1 MADDSRISTSIEML
15 GAKEYSAALRN
26 INSDLSLLSK
36 GLKASQSAFKDLDGA
51 DALKDKLEGLNK
63 IYDQHRQKVALI
75 QKQLEAAKAKYG
87 ENSTQVRSLQT
98 ALYAAQTAMNNCGH
112 EIEETS
118 DKLDRLSQGEED
130 TGKNADKMGKELQK
144 SSKQTRE
151 QGKEAEKSSGL
162 LKKLAG
168 GMLDVAKGAAK
179 MAAVGTVAFMAGTA
193 AAATKATKALIGCAG
208 AGAAYADDMLTL
220 AIQTGISVQTLQ
232 ELNYAA
238 PLVDVSLDTMV
249 SSMSKLTKEMG
260 SMDKNGVKSTDALT
274 KMGLTIYN
282 TSGKLKRSEDMF
294 WEVIYALGQIE
305 NPTERDAL
313 AMEIF
318 GKSAQE
324 LNPLIAASTQGMR
337 DLSAEANQMG
347 VVLSDRAL
355 KTLGEYQDSLDT
367 FNNVW
372 AGFKNQLG
380 ANVAGLFQP
389 FVDDATSAV
398 AQVNVLL
405 SDGWQDT
412 DADALIDILDGVW
425 DGFVNDA
432 KNLWVKLAPIMS
444 RLLTSV
450 KTYITDVLP
459 TKLNNI
465 GDLIKTAIGDLG
477 TMVTGLINGIDWTA
491 VGDLLGDLLTGAAG
505 VFTLLVQKL
514 PDVISGIDW
523 SGVWDALVNLADTAA
538 ASILS
543 IFGIDWTEVKAS
555 MSAAAG
561 AIASFFTKAW
571 HDISTAWQ
579 DVSTWFTD
587 LFTGFTDWIDTAIG
601 DVSTWATNLW
611 GTISGAWDGVKSSVT
626 DAFTGFTGW
635 IDTAMGDISTWASGV
650 WGTISAIWG
659 DVQSGVTKAWTGFT
673 GWIDTAI
680 GDVSTWA
687 SGLWGTIST
696 VWGDVKSG
704 VTDAW
709 TGFTGWIDTAIGD
722 VSTWASGIWGT
733 ISSIWTGVQS
743 GVTDA
748 FTGFTG
754 WIDTAIGDISTW
766 ASGVW
771 GNIQTAW
778 SDISGLVSESWGTLT
793 GLIEEKTGLVSWA
806 SDQWGNI
813 KTAWSNVT
821 SLVSMKWSSFT
832 DLISGKIKLKQWAK
846 NEWDI
851 IKGAWNTVK
860 DFVSSSWSSFT
871 GWIDAKLGI
880 STWAAGVWS
889 DIKDAWA
896 VTSDF
901 VSETWG
907 SVTGWIDEKLGLSSW
922 GETIKSSFSSIF
934 GDAAGAIESAFS
946 GIGKFFTDIWYD
958 IVGTCVD
965 ALNTLI
971 DGWNTVGDLVGLGIG
986 RIDWTD
992 PRNAL
997 SGERALE
1004 TLTKSG
1010 AGRGGTKTAAYD
1022 ISGWHEDAKAMLK
1035 DFRESMQQF
1044 FEAGAIDAQTNG
1056 REMAEK
1062 YIASFCNGA
1071 YAGNTEMIAVFTQ
1084 VFNEI
1089 VGKGEETADKLED
1102 VGEEATQ
1109 SLAKGV
1115 KSRKNDLTGAVNDVM
1130 GAAKNKASGLAGGF
1144 ATIGAQV
1151 AAGLANGISSGAS
1164 AAVAAVQAL
1173 GGNIVAAMQGKLK
1186 IGSPSKVFEWM
1197 GEMSAEGYA
1206 IGLNGGLSES
1216 LAALDQLNGLGG
1228 RSYGGSSSQGGAGG
1242 IDYNRLGDAVADALQ
1257 RRGVGKASLYV
1268 DGKEL
1273 GRETERGVSA
1283 ENYDR
1288 QVSGYKGR
1296 GAALRALG

>member
-193 AAATKATKALIGCAG
+193 AAATQATKALIGCAG
-208 AGAAYADDMLTL
+208 AGAAYADEMLTL
-220 AIQTGISVQTLQ
+220 SIQTGISLQTLQ

-260 SMDKNGVKSTDALT
+260 NMDKNGVKATDGITRL
-274 KMGLTIYN
+274 GLTIYDSAGN
-282 TSGKLKRSEDMF
+282 LKSSEDMF
-294 WEVIYALGQIE
+294 WEIIYALGQIE

-313 AMEIF
+313 AMELF
-318 GKSAQE
+318 GKSAQD
-324 LNPLIAASTQGMR
+324 LNPLIAASTQGIR
-337 DLSAEANQMG
+337 DLSAEAESMG

-355 KTLGEYQDSLDT
+355 KALGEYQDSLDR
-367 FNNVW
+367 FNGAW
-372 AGFKNQLG
+372 DGFKRQLG

-398 AQVNVLL
+398 SQVNNLL
-405 SDGWQDT
+405 KDGWDET
-412 DADALIDILDGVW
+412 DADALAKILGDVW
-425 DGFVNDA
+425 NNFVSDA
-432 KNLWVKLAPIMS
+432 KALWDKLAPVIS
-444 RLLTSV
+444 QLVGSV
-450 KTYITDVLP
+450 KAYLDQNLP
-459 TKLNNI
+459 TMLGNL
-465 GDLIKTAIGDLG
+465 GSLIKTAIGDL
-477 TMVTGLINGIDWTA
+477 TGMASSLIEGIDWGK
-491 VGDLLGDLLTGAAG
+491 VGSLLNDLLIGAAG
-505 VFTLLVQKL
+505 IFTTLVSKL
-514 PDVISGIDW
+514 PEIFKNIEWGDVFK
-523 SGVWDALVNLADTAA
+523 ALVDLADAA
-538 ASILS
+538 VKAILEC
-543 IFGIDWTEVKAS
+543 FGIDWKGITAGWNELVTECEQLWNDVKAIWNGVGEFFGGV
-555 MSAAAG
+555 AG
-561 AIASFFTKAW
+561 SIASFFEKAW
-571 HDISTAWQ
+571 HDIKEVWNG
-579 DVSTWFTD
+579 VSGWFTT

-601 DVSTWATNLW
+601 DVGQWASGVW
-611 GTISGAWDGVKSSVT
+611 GTISGAWDGVKTSV
-626 DAFTGFTGW
+626 
-635 IDTAMGDISTWASGV
+635 S
-650 WGTISAIWG
+650 
-659 DVQSGVTKAWTGFT
+659 
-673 GWIDTAI
+673 
-680 GDVSTWA
+680 
-687 SGLWGTIST
+687 
-696 VWGDVKSG
+696 
-704 VTDAW
+704 
-709 TGFTGWIDTAIGD
+709 
-722 VSTWASGIWGT
+722 
-733 ISSIWTGVQS
+733 
-743 GVTDA
+743 DA

-754 WIDTAIGDISTW
+754 WIDTAIGDVSQW

-771 GNIQTAW
+771 GV
-778 SDISGLVSESWGTLT
+778 ISGAWDGVKTSVSDAFTGFTGWIDTAIGDVGQWASGVWDTIKGAWTVTSDFVSDTWSNLT
-793 GLIEEKTGLVSWA
+793 GWIDQKLDLDTWA
-806 SDQWGNI
+806 GKQWNNI
-813 KTAWSNVT
+813 KTAWSGV
-821 SLVSMKWSSFT
+821 SELVSAKWNSFT
-832 DLISGKIKLKQWAK
+832 NLISGKIKLSAWAAR
-846 NEWDI
+846 EWGY
-851 IKGAWNTVK
+851 IKSAWSIVK
-860 DFVSSSWSSFT
+860 DFVSNTWSSFT
-871 GWIDAKLGI
+871 GWIDDKLGI
-880 STWAAGVWS
+880 SAWAEGVWS
-889 DIKDAWA
+889 DIKGAWT

-907 SVTGWIDEKLGLSSW
+907 SVTGWIDEKLGLSTW
-922 GETIKSSFSSIF
+922 GETIKRSFSSIF
-934 GDAAGAIESAFS
+934 GDAAGAIESAFA

-992 PRNAL
+992 PRNAM
-997 SGERALE
+997 SGQR
-1004 TLTKSG
+1004 SG
-1010 AGRGGTKTAAYD
+1010 SDNTGSGRGSTVST
-1022 ISGWHEDAKAMLK
+1022 SGWFDTSSWSQEQKAMLK
-1035 DFRESMQQF
+1035 DFRESMAAF
-1044 FEAGAIDAQTNG
+1044 YREGAIDATVNG
-1056 REMAEK
+1056 RELAEN
-1062 YIASFCNGA
+1062 YLAGFAGGV
-1071 YAGNTEMIAVFTQ
+1071 YAGNEEMISAFEMVLASIIKSFGDSADDMEDAGEDAVSNF
-1084 VFNEI
+1084 
-1089 VGKGEETADKLED
+1089 
-1102 VGEEATQ
+1102 
-1109 SLAKGV
+1109 AKGV
-1115 KSRKNDLTGAVNDVM
+1115 KSKKSEATDAVSDVM
-1130 GAAKNKASGLAGGF
+1130 GAAKNRASGLAGGF

>member
-208 AGAAYADDMLTL
+208 AGAAYADEMLTL
-220 AIQTGISVQTLQ
+220 SIQTGISLQTLQ

-260 SMDKNGVKSTDALT
+260 NMDKNGVKADDALT
-274 KMGLTIYN
+274 RMGLTIYN
-282 TSGKLKRSEDMF
+282 TSGKLKSSEDMF

-347 VVLSDRAL
+347 VVLSERAL
-355 KTLGEYQDSLDT
+355 KALGEYQDSLDT

-412 DADALIDILDGVW
+412 DADKLAEILGGVW
-425 DGFVNDA
+425 DKFVSDA
-432 KNLWVKLAPIMS
+432 ANLWSKLSPVIS
-444 RLLTSV
+444 SLISSV
-450 KTYITDVLP
+450 KSYLDEHLP
-459 TKLNNI
+459 TMLGNL
-465 GDLIKTAIGDLG
+465 GDLIKTAIGDL
-477 TMVTGLINGIDWTA
+477 TSMATALVNGIDWSQ
-491 VGDLLGDLLTGAAG
+491 VGTLLNDLLIGAAG
-505 VFTLLVQKL
+505 IFTTLVSKL
-514 PDVISGIDW
+514 PEIFKNIEWGDVFS
-523 SGVWDALVNLADTAA
+523 ALVELAGTAVKA
-538 ASILS
+538 ILEC
-543 IFGIDWTEVKAS
+543 FGIDWKGVTAGWNELVTECQQLWDDVKAIWNGVG
-555 MSAAAG
+555 AFFGGVAG
-561 AIASFFTKAW
+561 SIASFFEKAW
-571 HDISTAWQ
+571 HDIKA
-579 DVSTWFTD
+579 
-587 LFTGFTDWIDTAIG
+587 
-601 DVSTWATNLW
+601 
-611 GTISGAWDGVKSSVT
+611 
-626 DAFTGFTGW
+626 
-635 IDTAMGDISTWASGV
+635 
-650 WGTISAIWG
+650 
-659 DVQSGVTKAWTGFT
+659 AWTGVKEFFSNLFDGLG
-673 GWIDTAI
+673 GWLDAAV
-680 GDVSTWA
+680 GDLGQWA
-687 SGLWGTIST
+687 KDKWNSI
-696 VWGDVKSG
+696 KS
-704 VTDAW
+704 
-709 TGFTGWIDTAIGD
+709 
-722 VSTWASGIWGT
+722 
-733 ISSIWTGVQS
+733 
-743 GVTDA
+743 
-748 FTGFTG
+748 
-754 WIDTAIGDISTW
+754 
-766 ASGVW
+766 
-771 GNIQTAW
+771 
-778 SDISGLVSESWGTLT
+778 
-793 GLIEEKTGLVSWA
+793 
-806 SDQWGNI
+806 
-813 KTAWSNVT
+813 AWSNVS
-821 SLVSMKWSSFT
+821 SLVSSGWKSFT
-832 DLISGKIKLKQWAK
+832 KWVD
-846 NEWDI
+846 DR
-851 IKGAWNTVK
+851 
-860 DFVSSSWSSFT
+860 
-871 GWIDAKLGI
+871 LGI
-880 STWAAGVWS
+880 STWAKGVW
-889 DIKDAWA
+889 DGIKDTWT

-901 VSETWG
+901 VSAAWG
-907 SVTGWIDEKLGLSSW
+907 SITGWIDEKLGLSEW
-922 GETIKSSFSSIF
+922 GEKIKKSLTDIWNT
-934 GDAAGAIESAFS
+934 AAGAVKDAFK
-946 GIGKFFTDIWYD
+946 GIGEWFEGIWIT
-958 IVGTCVD
+958 IVNTAID
-965 ALNTLI
+965 ALNSLI
-971 DGWNTVGDLVGLGIG
+971 SSYNSVAGVISDGLTIDELGAYN
-986 RIDWTD
+986 
-992 PRNAL
+992 PHA
-997 SGERALE
+997 GERSE
-1004 TLTKSG
+1004 G
-1010 AGRGGTKTAAYD
+1010 ADTRQGRRKGGSATVSYD

-1035 DFRESMQQF
+1035 DFREAMQQF
-1044 FEAGAIDAQTNG
+1044 FEAGALDAQTNG

-1071 YAGNTEMIAVFTQ
+1071 YAGNPEMIAVFTQ

-1089 VGKGEETADKLED
+1089 VGKAEETADSLEGT
-1102 VGEEATQ
+1102 GESAATN
-1109 SLAKGV
+1109 LAKGILNK
-1115 KSRKNDLTGAVNDVM
+1115 KSAVTTATSQTM
-1130 GAAKNKASGLAGGF
+1130 SAAQGIASRAAGGF
-1144 ATIGAQV
+1144 NSIGIQV
-1151 AAGLANGISSGAS
+1151 AAGLANGIAAGAS
-1164 AAVAAVQAL
+1164 RAVAAVQSLCNSIISA
-1173 GGNIVAAMQGKLK
+1173 GQGTLK

-1197 GEMSAEGYA
+1197 GEMSGQGYQ
-1206 IGLNGGLSES
+1206 IGLENSMAGIDALGGLNVHAGAS
-1216 LAALDQLNGLGG
+1216 
-1228 RSYGGSSSQGGAGG
+1228 GGSGANDGDG
-1242 IDYNRLGDAVADALQ
+1242 IDYNRLGEAVVSAL
-1257 RRGVGKASLYV
+1257 RREGVGEAVLIV

-1273 GRETERGVSA
+1273 GRSTERGVSA

-1296 GAALRALG
+1296 SAALKAV

>member
-193 AAATKATKALIGCAG
+193 AAATKATKALIDCAG
-208 AGAAYADDMLTL
+208 AGAAYADEMLTL
-220 AIQTGISVQTLQ
+220 SIQTGISLQTLQ

-260 SMDKNGVKSTDALT
+260 SMDKNGVKADDALT
-274 KMGLTIYN
+274 RMGLTIYN
-282 TSGKLKRSEDMF
+282 TSGKLKSSEDMF

-313 AMEIF
+313 AMELF

-347 VVLSDRAL
+347 VVLSERAL

-380 ANVAGLFQP
+380 ANVSGLFKP

-398 AQVNVLL
+398 AQVNNLL
-405 SDGWQDT
+405 KDVWDET
-412 DADALIDILDGVW
+412 DADALAKILGGVW
-425 DGFVNDA
+425 DNFVSDA
-432 KNLWVKLAPIMS
+432 KALWDKLSPVIS
-444 RLLTSV
+444 SLISSV
-450 KTYITDVLP
+450 KAYLDEHLP
-459 TKLNNI
+459 TMLGNLGN
-465 GDLIKTAIGDLG
+465 LIKTAIGDL
-477 TMVTGLINGIDWTA
+477 TGMATA
-491 VGDLLGDLLTGAAG
+491 
-505 VFTLLVQKL
+505 LVE
-514 PDVISGIDW
+514 GIDW
-523 SGVWDALVNLADTAA
+523 SKVGSLLNDLLIGAAGIFTSLVSKLPEIFKSIDWGDVFGALINLADAA
-538 ASILS
+538 VKAILEC
-543 IFGIDWTEVKAS
+543 FGIAWKGITAGWNELVTECEQVWNDVKAIWNGVGEFFGGLAGS
-555 MSAAAG
+555 IAA
-561 AIASFFTKAW
+561 FFEKAW
-571 HDISTAWQ
+571 HDIKEIWNG
-579 DVSTWFTD
+579 VSGWFTT
-587 LFTGFTDWIDTAIG
+587 LFSGFTDWLDSAIG
-601 DVSTWATNLW
+601 DVTVWA
-611 GTISGAWDGVKSSVT
+611 D
-626 DAFTGFTGW
+626 
-635 IDTAMGDISTWASGV
+635 GV
-650 WGTISAIWG
+650 WGKI
-659 DVQSGVTKAWTGFT
+659 K
-673 GWIDTAI
+673 
-680 GDVSTWA
+680 
-687 SGLWGTIST
+687 
-696 VWGDVKSG
+696 
-704 VTDAW
+704 
-709 TGFTGWIDTAIGD
+709 
-722 VSTWASGIWGT
+722 
-733 ISSIWTGVQS
+733 
-743 GVTDA
+743 
-748 FTGFTG
+748 
-754 WIDTAIGDISTW
+754 
-766 ASGVW
+766 
-771 GNIQTAW
+771 TAW
-778 SDISGLVSESWGTLT
+778 SDVSGFVSDSWGKLT
-793 GLIEEKTGLVSWA
+793 GWIEEKTGLVTWA
-806 SDQWGNI
+806 SNQWANI
-813 KTAWSNVT
+813 KTAWSNVAG
-821 SLVSMKWSSFT
+821 LVSQKWSNFT
-832 DLISGKIKLKQWAK
+832 DLLSGKINLKTWAK
-846 NEWDI
+846 NEWNI
-851 IKGAWNTVK
+851 IKGAWTNVR
-860 DFVSSSWSSFT
+860 DFVSNNWKNF
-871 GWIDAKLGI
+871 
-880 STWAAGVWS
+880 
-889 DIKDAWA
+889 
-896 VTSDF
+896 
-901 VSETWG
+901 
-907 SVTGWIDEKLGLSSW
+907 TGWIDEKLGISTWAEGVWKSIKSVWTVTSDFVTDTWSNITGWIDSKLNLSSW
-922 GETIKSSFSSIF
+922 GETIKKSFSAIF
-934 GDAAGAIESAFS
+934 EGAAAGIESAFE
-946 GIGKFFTDIWYD
+946 GIGKWFEGIWIS
-958 IVGTCVD
+958 IVNTAID
-965 ALNTLI
+965 ALNSLI
-971 DGWNTVGDLVGLGIG
+971 RSYNSVAGVISDGLTIDELGAYN
-986 RIDWTD
+986 
-992 PRNAL
+992 PHA
-997 SGERALE
+997 GERNE
-1004 TLTKSG
+1004 G
-1010 AGRGGTKTAAYD
+1010 ADTRLGRGGTKTAAYD

-1035 DFRESMQQF
+1035 DFREGMQQF
-1044 FEAGAIDAQTNG
+1044 FEAGVIDAQTNG

-1071 YAGNTEMIAVFTQ
+1071 YAGNPEMIAVFTQ

-1089 VGKGEETADKLED
+1089 VGKGEEAAESMED
-1102 VGEEATQ
+1102 VGEDATQ

-1115 KSRKNDLTGAVNDVM
+1115 KNRKNDLTGAVNDVM
-1130 GAAKNKASGLAGGF
+1130 GAAKNRASGLASGF
-1144 ATIGAQV
+1144 ASIGAQV
-1151 AAGLANGISSGAS
+1151 AAGLANGISAGAS
-1164 AAVAAVQAL
+1164 RAVAAVQAL
-1173 GGNIVAAMQGKLK
+1173 CSNIIAAGQGTLK